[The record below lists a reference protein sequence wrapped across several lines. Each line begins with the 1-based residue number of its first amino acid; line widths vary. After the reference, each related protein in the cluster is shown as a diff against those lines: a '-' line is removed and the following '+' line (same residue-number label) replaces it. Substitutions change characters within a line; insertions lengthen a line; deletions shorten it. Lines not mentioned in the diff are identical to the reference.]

1 MDTGS
6 CRLKFYEIVSVFKD
20 EIIKLIGDDSIG
32 LDTQQKSDCKKKLN
46 NVYEKLML
54 AKSANSKLPIDMFY
68 KHIILQYGIH
78 IVNENDS
85 FFIQNDL
92 TNGVNIESHHVLF
105 INELKSIWN
114 YLDNQNKKII
124 WRYIKSLMALCDKIY
139 GENVIDQCKTI
150 VNKC

>member
-1 MDTGS
+1 MKTS
-6 CRLKFYEIVSVFKD
+6 
-20 EIIKLIGDDSIG
+20 
-32 LDTQQKSDCKKKLN
+32 
-46 NVYEKLML
+46 
-54 AKSANSKLPIDMFY
+54 
-68 KHIILQYGIH
+68 
-78 IVNENDS
+78 S